1 MKCNQCGTE
10 FKGKFCP
17 ECGAKMEAESL
28 VTPPPIQP
36 PQQQFYQQVASMQS
50 ETPKKNKKSTI
61 ILPMNFGLTSMM
73 FLLSNMQIMLKRVRE
88 KDSLLTK
95 ILTHHLLKHIMTK
108 VISCL

>member
-10 FKGKFCP
+10 FIGKFCP

-50 ETPKKNKKSTI
+50 ETPKKNKKPFFKRWWFIGIIAVAVITI
-61 ILPMNFGLTSMM
+61 VGSLINGSGKGEKIVWTDMIL
-73 FLLSNMQIMLKRVRE
+73 
-88 KDSLLTK
+88 SL
-95 ILTHHLLKHIMTK
+95 IHI
-108 VISCL
+108 